1 MRKSVYG
8 TLAAQMEFLEKIHAY
23 HYDKE
28 TVSLKELNA
37 FVEKNKIKQFPYF
50 ILRERKVARN
60 TFNIVPKHVGSVT
73 PAATQQQSASA
84 VAMAPVAQVI
94 NLASRRA
101 QNVTESFVPQK
112 NGTYVP
118 FGFYNDLKNI
128 VKSRIFYPIYI
139 TGLSGNGKTM
149 MIEQVCASIGRE
161 LVRVNI
167 TKRTDESD
175 LIGSYELIDGSTVRR
190 EGPVLTAMRRGA
202 VLLLDECDLG
212 TEDILCLQPILEG
225 KPYFDKKTGEIVH
238 PADGFTVLATANTK
252 GKGSDDGRFIGTNIL
267 NEAFLERF
275 AVTVEQEYPPAATER
290 KILEKNF
297 AELNIDDSVFIER
310 LITWAEII
318 RKSYADGAVDEIIS
332 TRRLVHISKA
342 FSIFDNRLKA
352 IEMCLN
358 RFDTDTKNAFLD
370 LYTKVDAD
378 AAAPVASKDGVQVE
392 TINDSATGSL
402 TIRVT
407 KNGHANQ
414 MVLSA
419 FDMIEHQGQGMTEQ
433 QVIDRVAKTL
443 VADLDR
449 EANKMPF

>member
-1 MRKSVYG
+1 MRKPNYS
-8 TLAAQMEFLEKIHAY
+8 TDAQMRLLEKLHS

-28 TVSLKELNA
+28 TISLKELNA
-37 FVEKNKIKQFPYF
+37 FLEKNKVEHFPYF

-60 TFNIVPKHVGSVT
+60 TFNIVPKHVGFVT
-73 PAATQQQSASA
+73 PAAAPQQPVSA
-84 VAMAPVAQVI
+84 VAMAPVAQVV

-112 NGTYVP
+112 NSTYVP
-118 FGFYNDLKNI
+118 FGFYNDLRNI
-128 VKSRIFYPIYI
+128 IKSRIFYPIYI

-149 MIEQVCASIGRE
+149 MIEQVCAALGRE

-225 KPYFDKKTGEIVH
+225 KPYFDKKTGEVVH
-238 PADGFTVLATANTK
+238 PAAGFTVLATANTK

-275 AVTVEQEYPPAATER
+275 AVTVEQDYPPAATER

-297 AELNIDDSVFIER
+297 AELNINDSVFIER
-310 LITWAEII
+310 LITWAEVI

-342 FSIFDNRLKA
+342 FSI
-352 IEMCLN
+352 
-358 RFDTDTKNAFLD
+358 
-370 LYTKVDAD
+370 
-378 AAAPVASKDGVQVE
+378 
-392 TINDSATGSL
+392 
-402 TIRVT
+402 
-407 KNGHANQ
+407 
-414 MVLSA
+414 
-419 FDMIEHQGQGMTEQ
+419 
-433 QVIDRVAKTL
+433 
-443 VADLDR
+443 
-449 EANKMPF
+449 

>member
-1 MRKSVYG
+1 MRKPNYS
-8 TLAAQMEFLEKIHAY
+8 ADAQMRLLEKLHA

-28 TVSLKELNA
+28 TISLKELNA
-37 FVEKNKIKQFPYF
+37 FLEKNKVEHFPYF

-60 TFNIVPKHVGSVT
+60 TFNIAPKSAGRAT
-73 PAATQQQSASA
+73 PVVQQQSVSA
-84 VAMAPVAQVI
+84 VAMAPVAQVV

-101 QNVTESFVPQK
+101 QNVTESFVPEK

-128 VKSRIFYPIYI
+128 IKSRIFYPIYI

-149 MIEQVCASIGRE
+149 MIEQVCSALKRE

-225 KPYFDKKTGEIVH
+225 KPYFDKKTGEVVH
-238 PADGFTVLATANTK
+238 PAAGFTVLATANTK

-297 AELNIDDSVFIER
+297 AELNINDSVFIER

-342 FSIFDNRLKA
+342 FSIFNNRLKA

-358 RFDTDTKNAFLD
+358 RFDTDTKTAFLD
-370 LYTKVDAD
+370 LYTKVDAEATPAPAPAVVD
-378 AAAPVASKDGVQVE
+378 WNDITIEKNQSTLSERYSYKGESVEFSAKEMYEFYKQGLTEEAIRARVLDTLSIIVAAKGVE
-392 TINDSATGSL
+392 
-402 TIRVT
+402 
-407 KNGHANQ
+407 
-414 MVLSA
+414 
-419 FDMIEHQGQGMTEQ
+419 
-433 QVIDRVAKTL
+433 
-443 VADLDR
+443 
-449 EANKMPF
+449 